1 MKLIIFI
8 LITICSV
15 SCIKE
20 VKIENVF
27 QKMTADKM
35 ELVAD
40 GQSTSTIKLILN
52 KEASQDRKNVLFS
65 TDRGVFT
72 STGETK
78 ALVKASFEDGELI
91 AKITLRAPK
100 SAGKITVIA
109 KPEFDSSDKEFSIS
123 VSLEAVESEA
133 NQIKLDQSALGIGP
147 NFIEELRIWGV
158 LNNSQGRPVSDGVK
172 VVFED
177 FLVNGNNA
185 NGAFR
190 SIIDIKSDSS
200 IVSCKYG
207 ANAYSIGTK
216 IKILCTVLDEGLKKT
231 TIKDSIYITINK

>member
-1 MKLIIFI
+1 MKHIIYP
-8 LITICSV
+8 LITICFI
-15 SCIKE
+15 SCIKD
-20 VKIENVF
+20 VKIEDVF
-27 QKMTADKM
+27 EEIKSDKM
-35 ELVAD
+35 EIVAD
-40 GQSTSTIKLILN
+40 GQSTSIIKLILN
-52 KEASQDRKNVLFS
+52 KKASPDRKNVLFS

-72 STGETK
+72 STGENK
-78 ALVKASFEDGELI
+78 ATVKASFEDGKLI

-109 KPEFDSSDKEFSIS
+109 KPEFDSSDKEFSVS
-123 VSLEAVESEA
+123 VFLEAVESEA

-185 NGAFR
+185 NGEFR
-190 SIIDIKSDSS
+190 SIIDIKTDSS

-207 ANAYSIGTK
+207 ANTYSIGTK
-216 IKILCTVLDEGLKKT
+216 IKILCTVLDIGLKKT
-231 TIKDSIYITINK
+231 SIKDSIYITINK